1 MEKSF
6 NAFLFL
12 AAQGKRKARLQTDT
26 SCRPSLTVLTMC
38 EQNLRHG
45 HVGRGGNLQVLAVA
59 LHQVDGL
66 PHGLH
71 YGRIVGEGG
80 GVFLQIGL
88 LEQGS
93 AEHLGGLDEAVG
105 AAVHGAA
112 AALREATYAVHGFDD
127 GNGGAVFGG
136 GAETPLQGCAADERT
151 DAIVHGSERACCGGK
166 PVADGVEARFAAG
179 DNAVRH
185 GKVRAGVAQVLPVAY
200 LPGGQ
205 DQHDLQVAAEG
216 MEGFQRVHEHR
227 FSGKRQELLG
237 NKAVHAAAC
246 TAGHYDD

>member
-1 MEKSF
+1 MFFFATRK
-6 NAFLFL
+6 
-12 AAQGKRKARLQTDT
+12 GKARLQTGA
-26 SCRPSLTVLTMC
+26 SCRHRLTGLPPG
-38 EQNLRHG
+38 QQGFRHG

-93 AEHLGGLDEAVG
+93 AEHLRGLDEAVG
-105 AAVHGAA
+105 TTVHGAA
-112 AALREATYAVHGFDD
+112 TALREATYAVHGFDD
-127 GNGGAVFGG
+127 GDGGAKFSG

-151 DAIVHGSERACCGGK
+151 DAIVHGNECTRCGGK
-166 PVADGVEARFAAG
+166 PVADGVKARFAAG
-179 DNAVRH
+179 HNAVRN
-185 GKVRAGVAQVLPVAY
+185 GKIRAGVAQVLPIAY

-205 DQHDLQVAAEG
+205 HQNNLQAAAERT
-216 MEGFQRVHEHR
+216 EGFQRVHEHGFPR
-227 FSGKRQELLG
+227 QGQELLG

-246 TAGHYDD
+246 AAGHYDN

>member
-1 MEKSF
+1 
-6 NAFLFL
+6 
-12 AAQGKRKARLQTDT
+12 
-26 SCRPSLTVLTMC
+26 MC

-93 AEHLGGLDEAVG
+93 AEHLRGLDEAVG

-112 AALREATYAVHGFDD
+112 TALREATYAVHGFDD
-127 GNGGAVFGG
+127 GDGGAKFSG

-151 DAIVHGSERACCGGK
+151 DAIVHGNECTRCGGK

-185 GKVRAGVAQVLPVAY
+185 GKTGAGAAQVLPIAY

-205 DQHDLQVAAEG
+205 DQNDLQVAAER
-216 MEGFQRVHEHR
+216 MEDFQRVHEHGFPR
-227 FSGKRQELLG
+227 QGQELLG
-237 NKAVHAAAC
+237 DEAVHAAAC
-246 TAGHYDD
+246 AAGHYDN

>member
-1 MEKSF
+1 MFFFATRK
-6 NAFLFL
+6 
-12 AAQGKRKARLQTDT
+12 GKARLQTGA
-26 SCRPSLTVLTMC
+26 SCRHRLTGLPPG
-38 EQNLRHG
+38 QQGFRHG

-93 AEHLGGLDEAVG
+93 AEHLRGLDEAVG

-136 GAETPLQGCAADERT
+136 GAETPLQGRGADERT
-151 DAIVHGSERACCGGK
+151 DAIVHGGERARCGGK

-185 GKVRAGVAQVLPVAY
+185 GKTGAGTAQVLPVAY